1 MRVLVTGGAG
11 FIGSHTVDA
20 LVKKGHE
27 VTILDSLEKPVH
39 LSGRP
44 DYLHKDARFV
54 HGDVRS
60 RDDFSKALEGVEAVF
75 HFAAYQDYLT
85 DFSKFFSVNV
95 VGTALLYELIV
106 EKRLPVKKVIV
117 ASSQAVYGEGRCVCR
132 CMDAGTFIY
141 PDIRKEEDL
150 RAGKWEI
157 PCPRCGGPLSPLET
171 DETMVNPQNQYAVS
185 KYSQEMAA
193 LNIGR
198 RYSLPT
204 VILRYSI
211 VQGPRQSLHNAY
223 SGACRVFAL
232 SLYLGKSPPIYEDG
246 AQLRDY
252 VNIEDVVRANM
263 LVFSDERA
271 DYKVFNVGGGSRH
284 TVLELYRA
292 VAKALKSRVE
302 PRLDNRYRFG
312 DTRHI
317 ISDISRLKALG
328 WEPLNTIE
336 KSAVAYAGWLKRQG
350 GIDNTLDCAKEFM
363 ERQGVVRRAAV

>member
-11 FIGSHTVDA
+11 FIGSHTVDE
-20 LVKKGHE
+20 LIKKGDE
-27 VTILDSLEKPVH
+27 VTILDNLEKPVH

-44 DYLHKDARFV
+44 EYLHKDARFI
-54 HGDVRS
+54 HGDVRN
-60 RDDFSKALEGVEAVF
+60 RDDFSKALEGAEAVF

-85 DFSKFFSVNV
+85 DFSKFFSVNA

-117 ASSQAVYGEGRCVCR
+117 ASSQAVYGEGRCVCK
-132 CMDAGTFIY
+132 CMTAAAFIY

-157 PCPRCGGPLSPLET
+157 PCPRCGGELTPLEA
-171 DETMVNPQNQYAVS
+171 DETTVNPQNQYAVS

-193 LNIGR
+193 LNIGK
-198 RYSLPT
+198 RYSIPT

-211 VQGPRQSLHNAY
+211 VQGPRQSFYNAY

-232 SLYLGKSPPIYEDG
+232 SLYLGKSPPVYEDG

-263 LVFSDERA
+263 LVYIDKRA
-271 DYKVFNVGGGSRH
+271 DYGVFNVGGGRRH

-292 VAKALKSRVE
+292 VAEALKSTVE
-302 PRLDNRYRFG
+302 PRLGNRYRFG

-317 ISDISRLKALG
+317 ISDISRLRALG

-336 KSAVAYAGWLKRQG
+336 KSAAAYIGWLKEQG
-350 GIDNTLDCAKEFM
+350 GIDDMLDYAKENM
-363 ERQGVVRRAAV
+363 ERLGVVRRAAV